1 MVQMLNTLASQQV
14 WRKRMEDIDDTVQDL
29 LMPTDIDGD
38 TDQDQEWCEIVID
51 NKTRRVRFHDYDQVY
66 DVPGLYE
73 KIFYDALKCSSPSY
87 VVNLF
92 KDVAGEWGVKLNE
105 LKVLDVGAGNGMVAD
120 ELRHRGVDKVVGV
133 DIIEEAKQAALRDRP
148 DVYDDYR
155 VADLTDLP
163 QPDEEALRK
172 HGLNCMTTVA
182 ALGYGDIPPAAF
194 LKALDMIDTPA
205 WLAFN
210 IKEDFLH
217 ESDQSGF
224 SRLIRRMIQQ
234 DYIQPQCY
242 RRYRHRLS
250 VTGEPLYYI
259 AMIATKCKP
268 VASTLFTEFA

>member
-92 KDVAGEWGVKLNE
+92 KDVAGEWGVKLND

-268 VASTLFTEFA
+268 VESTLFTEFA

>member
-1 MVQMLNTLASQQV
+1 MVQTLNTLASQQV
-14 WRKRMEDIDDTVQDL
+14 WRKRMEEIDDTVQDL

-38 TDQDQEWCEIVID
+38 TDQDQEWCEVVID
-51 NKTRRVRFHDYDQVY
+51 NKTRRVRFHDYDQVF
-66 DVPGLYE
+66 DIPGLYE
-73 KIFYDALKCSSPSY
+73 KIFYDALKCCSPSY

-133 DIIEEAKQAALRDRP
+133 DIIEEAKTAALRDRP

-163 QPDEEALRK
+163 QPEEEALRK

-250 VTGEPLYYI
+250 MTGEPLYYI
-259 AMIATKCKP
+259 AMIAEKCKP